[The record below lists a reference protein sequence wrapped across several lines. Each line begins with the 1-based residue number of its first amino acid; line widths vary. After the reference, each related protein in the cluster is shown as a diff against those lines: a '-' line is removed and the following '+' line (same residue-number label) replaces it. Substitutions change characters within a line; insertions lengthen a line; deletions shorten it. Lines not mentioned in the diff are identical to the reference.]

1 MTPIVLYTEA
11 VKGDVIRVICEV
23 KQKTLTIR
31 VIRETKQKKTLTIR
45 VIRETKQKNTY
56 HFKTRDL
63 IINFQLKGSRLR
75 PRTCMINIQLW
86 YATNCDVNECSEENR
101 SEPSDGGNHR

>member
-31 VIRETKQKKTLTIR
+31 VIRETKQKKHLPYESYVKQNKKTLTIR
-45 VIRETKQKNTY
+45 VIRETKQKTLTISK
-56 HFKTRDL
+56 HAILLL
-63 IINFQLKGSRLR
+63 IFS
-75 PRTCMINIQLW
+75 
-86 YATNCDVNECSEENR
+86 
-101 SEPSDGGNHR
+101 